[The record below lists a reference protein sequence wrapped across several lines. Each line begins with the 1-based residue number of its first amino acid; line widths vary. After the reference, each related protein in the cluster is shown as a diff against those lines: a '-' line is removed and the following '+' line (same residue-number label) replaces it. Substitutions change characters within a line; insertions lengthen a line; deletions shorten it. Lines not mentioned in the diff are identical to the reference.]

1 MLQRNQDEFELFQ
14 KMDSERIMNQKP
26 GQARLMEEHE
36 LPGFLTKT
44 VEEAQD
50 EMDDADR
57 SKIYGKGNR
66 SRREVLDC
74 CFRIFIVAHLGKL
87 WRGTY
92 RGTMAQRCRQWR
104 RR

>member
-1 MLQRNQDEFELFQ
+1 
-14 KMDSERIMNQKP
+14 MNQKP

-74 CFRIFIVAHLGKL
+74 CFFEFLLSPIQVNYGEGL
-87 WRGTY
+87 TEE
-92 RGTMAQRCRQWR
+92 QWLSAVDNGDDVTALEEAAKKSGLDSFT
-104 RR
+104 

>member
-1 MLQRNQDEFELFQ
+1 
-14 KMDSERIMNQKP
+14 MNQKP

-36 LPGFLTKT
+36 LPDFLTKT
-44 VEEAQD
+44 VEEAKD

-74 CFRIFIVAHLGKL
+74 FFF
-87 WRGTY
+87 
-92 RGTMAQRCRQWR
+92 
-104 RR
+104 

>member
-1 MLQRNQDEFELFQ
+1 
-14 KMDSERIMNQKP
+14 MNQKP

-74 CFRIFIVAHLGKL
+74 CFRIFVVERLGKL